1 MGNSSRASQESPIGG
16 YACVGALSSRL
27 GSDELLGVFSE
38 CDGYVSHALVEDVE
52 LAYECANGAT
62 FENTVFRA
70 CLFERVDLSEC
81 TFRDVVFDNCR
92 FIGCVMDG
100 VWLNRVDMHDCSA
113 SGMSFLR
120 ARFARFGASST
131 DFSYANFSE
140 ASVDHMKLE
149 SCRLREA
156 ALQRAK
162 LKHVRWDECDLTR
175 LDIFGTPL
183 AGIDV
188 SSCIFVAPVL
198 TGDYRELRGVVVSEG
213 QALDLAQL
221 LGVRIAEG

>member
-1 MGNSSRASQESPIGG
+1 MGDSSRTSRESSIGG
-16 YACVGALSSRL
+16 YACVGAMSSRL

-38 CDGYVSHALVEDVE
+38 CDGYVSHALVEDME

-62 FENTVFRA
+62 FENTMFRS
-70 CLFERVDLSEC
+70 CLFERVDLSDC

-92 FIGCVMDG
+92 FIGCVMDR
-100 VWLNRVDMHDCSA
+100 VWLNRVDMRDCSA

-120 ARFARFGASST
+120 ARLAQFGAFST
-131 DFSYANFSE
+131 DFSYANLSE
-140 ASVDHMKLE
+140 TFIDHVAFR
-149 SCRLREA
+149 SCKLREA

-162 LKHVRWDECDLTR
+162 LKHVRWEECDLTR
-175 LDIFGTPL
+175 LDVFGTPL

-188 SSCIFVAPVL
+188 SSCAFAAPVL
-198 TGDYRELRGVVVSEG
+198 SGDYRELRGAVVSED